1 MGGERLHLFRHARE
15 ARSSTHTRS
24 LAASGAGLLVAVL
37 AAGQAAAAPSRYR
50 IDQRY
55 GAIEFSVGSLGL
67 FTTEGRF
74 ARFAG
79 DLLLDPQNPAKTRVD
94 VVIDLGSV
102 EMPLANEVAM
112 LRSATYF
119 DTARYP
125 QARFDSVRVQGL
137 SPGHFRLSGTLQMR
151 GVSKPMDL
159 DAVVTDRH
167 YDQARKLEVADFDVT
182 GRLHRSSFGMRDDQI
197 MVSDVVKLHIHIH
210 ITVPAAPKTG

>member
-1 MGGERLHLFRHARE
+1 MLFGG
-15 ARSSTHTRS
+15 S
-24 LAASGAGLLVAVL
+24 AVS
-37 AAGQAAAAPSRYR
+37 QATAAPARYR

-67 FTTEGRF
+67 FSTEGRF

-79 DLLLDPQNPAKTRVD
+79 DLLLDPQDPAKTRVD
-94 VVIDLGSV
+94 VAIDLGSV
-102 EMPLANEVAM
+102 EMPLPNEAAM
-112 LRSATYF
+112 LRSAAYF

-125 QARFDSVRVQGL
+125 QARFDSARVQGI
-137 SPGHFRLSGTLQMR
+137 SPDHFRVSGTLQMR
-151 GVSKPMDL
+151 GVRNPIDL

-167 YDQARKLEVADFDVT
+167 FDPARNVEVADFDVT
-182 GRLHRSSFGMRDDQI
+182 GRLRRSEFGMRADGI